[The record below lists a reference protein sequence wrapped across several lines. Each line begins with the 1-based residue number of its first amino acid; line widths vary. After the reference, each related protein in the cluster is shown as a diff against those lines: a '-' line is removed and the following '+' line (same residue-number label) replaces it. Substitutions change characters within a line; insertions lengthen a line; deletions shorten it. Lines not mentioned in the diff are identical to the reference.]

1 MSPACQIGVG
11 NVRAE
16 EGVVL
21 VTSGDGSDQIQIGK
35 IGPLAVAAT
44 ALGNHQKTGFLHL
57 HRLEKSDEGSIIDT
71 FSAHH
76 ESKNAMLCLA
86 LHGDL
91 HSNRCRE
98 ILDLE

>member
-44 ALGNHQKTGFLHL
+44 ALGNHQKTGSLHRN
-57 HRLEKSDEGSIIDT
+57 RLEKRDEGSIIDT
-71 FSAHH
+71 FPAHH
-76 ESKNAMLCLA
+76 ELKNAVLLLA
-86 LHGDL
+86 LRGDL
-91 HSNRCRE
+91 HSNRCGE
-98 ILDLE
+98 ISD